1 MHSVTVIMPLP
12 LKYEF
17 ASMLI
22 DGASSAMPVSTYLT
36 IFTQEMYRERVC
48 THVVVFSSA
57 QFGPLANA

>member
-12 LKYEF
+12 LKYEI

-57 QFGPLANA
+57 